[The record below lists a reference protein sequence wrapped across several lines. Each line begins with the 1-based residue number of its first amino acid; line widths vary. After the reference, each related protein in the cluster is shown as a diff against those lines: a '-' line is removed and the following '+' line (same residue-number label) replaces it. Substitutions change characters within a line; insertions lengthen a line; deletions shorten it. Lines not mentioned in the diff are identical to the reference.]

1 MLWQHDAAEPIREWT
16 AICEDARGLYVEG
29 RLARARCAGRGERQ
43 GRDARLSRRETSL
56 AESWSDVGMVWGR
69 LLRAPNGEGKV
80 LEFLDEEEIGLNRW
94 KLTRALRGQFGT
106 ERAASLLKN
115 TETPFIWLDGAFVA
129 AGLQA
134 SEVGFELNWRVGTII
149 N

>member
-1 MLWQHDAAEPIREWT
+1 
-16 AICEDARGLYVEG
+16 
-29 RLARARCAGRGERQ
+29 
-43 GRDARLSRRETSL
+43 
-56 AESWSDVGMVWGR
+56 MVWGR

-80 LEFLDEEEIGLNRW
+80 LQFLDEEEIGLNRW

-115 TETPFIWLDGAFVA
+115 TPFIWLDGAFVA

>member
-1 MLWQHDAAEPIREWT
+1 MSRAGWRERDA
-16 AICEDARGLYVEG
+16 LEG
-29 RLARARCAGRGERQ
+29 RETGAGRSPVVAGNKP
-43 GRDARLSRRETSL
+43 RREL
-56 AESWSDVGMVWGR
+56 VRRRHGLGR
-69 LLRAPNGEGKV
+69 LLRPNGEGKV

-115 TETPFIWLDGAFVA
+115 IETPFIWLDGAFVA